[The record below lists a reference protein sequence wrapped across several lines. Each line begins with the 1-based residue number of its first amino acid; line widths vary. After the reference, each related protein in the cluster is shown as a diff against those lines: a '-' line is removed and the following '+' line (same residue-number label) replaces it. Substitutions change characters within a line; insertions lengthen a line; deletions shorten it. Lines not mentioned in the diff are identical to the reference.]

1 MSYLLRVCLP
11 DRPGMLGA
19 VATALGEV
27 GADILSLDVVERSP
41 DGAVDDLVVALP
53 PGRLADTLLTS
64 AQSVPGVVV
73 ESLRPY
79 GGGSGLHL
87 DLELV
92 EVLAGRPAD
101 GLALLTD
108 HAAGVF
114 RAGWAVLVELA
125 ADGPAVQLSSPAA
138 PATHDLRL
146 PWLPLGATR
155 AVRGDEDWMPERW
168 SAVGMELAVAPVGRP
183 ERAVLLGRP
192 GGPRFRTSEVLRLAH
207 LAGIAATVAGD
218 DHSSGCTDRGAPGRR
233 TSSSAA
239 VERRNHADP
248 RRDR

>member
-1 MSYLLRVCLP
+1 VSYLLRVSLP

-27 GADILSLDVVERSP
+27 GADIVSLDVVERGP

-79 GGGSGLHL
+79 GGGSGLHR

-92 EVLAGRPAD
+92 EQLAAAPEQ
-101 GLALLTD
+101 GLQLLVD
-108 HAAGVF
+108 HAPGVF
-114 RAGWAVLVELA
+114 RAGWALLLEHAAEGLVVA
-125 ADGPAVQLSSPAA
+125 SASAAA
-138 PATHDLRL
+138 PGTADLST
-146 PWLPLGATR
+146 PWLPLPAAR
-155 AVRGDEDWMPERW
+155 AVDQREPWVPERW
-168 SAVGMELAVAPVGRP
+168 RALGTELAVSPVGRP
-183 ERAVLLGRP
+183 EQAVLLGRP

-207 LAGIAATVAGD
+207 LAGIAARVAEVE
-218 DHSSGCTDRGAPGRR
+218 GRAS
-233 TSSSAA
+233 TS
-239 VERRNHADP
+239 RLG
-248 RRDR
+248 